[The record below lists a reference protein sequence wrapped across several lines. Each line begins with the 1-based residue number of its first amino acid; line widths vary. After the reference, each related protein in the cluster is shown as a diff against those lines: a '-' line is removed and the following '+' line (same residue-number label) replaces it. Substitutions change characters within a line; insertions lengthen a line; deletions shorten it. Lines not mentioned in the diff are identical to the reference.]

1 MPAAAP
7 ARGAPKRAA
16 RRMTAEA
23 LRPAYSR
30 GRVRGVSK
38 LAAARQAGL
47 PAGVASAAVLLA
59 AALIAVATLAT
70 GGRGERL
77 IETGQAAARTDL
89 ASLGFRV
96 DAIHLQG
103 ATAAARKQI
112 IAAADLHTGTP
123 ILSVDLAALRD
134 RVRQVGWVSDAR
146 VFRMLPGTLVIA
158 VDQRPLMAVWQ
169 HAGRFVVVADNGTP
183 MPDVAPAK
191 FGDLPLIVGDGANDA
206 AAAIL
211 PFLTARPR
219 LAARTTSLVRVDE
232 RRWNL
237 VQKDGGMVMLP
248 AQGEAAALARLDALD
263 RSARILDLGFSRI
276 DLRDPEMV
284 VVRPR
289 AGPALVGGGV

>member
-1 MPAAAP
+1 
-7 ARGAPKRAA
+7 
-16 RRMTAEA
+16 MTAEA

-47 PAGVASAAVLLA
+47 PSGVASATVLMA
-59 AALIAVATLAT
+59 AALIAVVVLAT
-70 GGRGERL
+70 GNRGETL
-77 IETGQAAARTDL
+77 LSSAQDAARTDL

-96 DAIHLQG
+96 DTIHLQG
-103 ATAAARKQI
+103 ANASARKQI
-112 IAAADLHTGTP
+112 IAAVNLHTGAP

-146 VFRMLPGTLVIA
+146 VFRMLPSTLVIA

-169 HAGRFVVVADNGTP
+169 HGGRFVVVADNGTP
-183 MPDVAPAK
+183 MPDVSPAR
-191 FGDLPLIVGDGANDA
+191 FGELPLIVGDGANEA

-211 PFLTARPR
+211 PMINARPR
-219 LAARTTSLVRVDE
+219 LAAHTASLVRVDD

-237 VQKDGGMVMLP
+237 VQKDGGVIMLP
-248 AQGEAAALARLDALD
+248 AEGEAAALARLDDLD
-263 RSARILDLGFSRI
+263 RKARILDLGFARV

-289 AGPALVGGGV
+289 AGPALAGGGV

>member
-1 MPAAAP
+1 MPAARP
-7 ARGAPKRAA
+7 AKARKGQA

-47 PAGVASAAVLLA
+47 PAGLASAAVLLA
-59 AALIAVATLAT
+59 AALISVVVLAT
-70 GGRGERL
+70 GGRGETL
-77 IETGQAAARTDL
+77 IATGQAAARTDL
-89 ASLGFRV
+89 ASIGFRV

-112 IAAADLHTGTP
+112 IAAADLHAGAP

-169 HAGRFVVVADNGTP
+169 HGGRFVVVADNGTP

-191 FGDLPLIVGDGANDA
+191 FGELPLIVGDGANEA

-211 PFLTARPR
+211 PMVAARQR
-219 LAARTTSLVRVDE
+219 LAAKTQSLVRVDG

-237 VQKDGGMVMLP
+237 ALKDGGMVMLP
-248 AQGEAAALARLDALD
+248 ATGEAAALARLDALD
-263 RSARILDLGFSRI
+263 RTAKILDLGFSRI

-289 AGPALVGGGV
+289 AGPALAGGGV

>member
-1 MPAAAP
+1 
-7 ARGAPKRAA
+7 
-16 RRMTAEA
+16 MTAEA

-47 PAGVASAAVLLA
+47 PAGLASAAVLLA
-59 AALIAVATLAT
+59 AALIAVVTLAT

-96 DAIHLQG
+96 DTIHLQG

-112 IAAADLHTGTP
+112 IAAANLQTGAP

-169 HAGRFVVVADNGTP
+169 HAGQFVVVADNGTP
-183 MPDVAPAK
+183 MPDVAPGK
-191 FGDLPLIVGDGANDA
+191 FGELPLIIGDGRHDA
-206 AAAIL
+206 AAAGRAAAAGGAHHL
-211 PFLTARPR
+211 PGARGR
-219 LAARTTSLVRVDE
+219 AALEPGPE
-232 RRWNL
+232 RRRGGDAAGARGSGGAGAPRRSRPLGADSRSRFLAHRPAGSGNGGCAPACGSGLGWGWSLNERSTGA
-237 VQKDGGMVMLP
+237 DGD
-248 AQGEAAALARLDALD
+248 QGDQ
-263 RSARILDLGFSRI
+263 
-276 DLRDPEMV
+276 
-284 VVRPR
+284 
-289 AGPALVGGGV
+289 AGGA

>member
-1 MPAAAP
+1 
-7 ARGAPKRAA
+7 
-16 RRMTAEA
+16 MTAEA

-47 PAGVASAAVLLA
+47 PAGLASAAVLLA
-59 AALIAVATLAT
+59 AALISVVVLAT
-70 GGRGERL
+70 GGRGQEL
-77 IETGQAAARTDL
+77 LATGDAAARTDL

-112 IAAADLHTGTP
+112 IAAADLHTGAP

-169 HAGRFVVVADNGTP
+169 HEGHFVVVADNGTP
-183 MPDVAPAK
+183 MPDVSPGR
-191 FGDLPLIVGDGANDA
+191 FGELPLIVGNGANEA

-211 PFLTARPR
+211 PLIAARPR
-219 LAARTTSLVRVDE
+219 LAARTTSLVRVDG

-237 VQKDGGMVMLP
+237 ALKDGGVVMLP
-248 AQGEAAALARLDALD
+248 AVGEATALARLDGLD
-263 RSARILDLGFSRI
+263 RTSRILDLGFSRV

-289 AGPALVGGGV
+289 AGPALAGGGV